1 MQEYNEENRDIEEGS
16 DDFSALGEQ
25 PVALSSSDQ
34 HTQEEPAEDGKG
46 GYVLTGMYKSW
57 FLSYASYVILERAV
71 PHITDGLKPV
81 QRRILYTMSQ
91 MEDRLIKVANIVGQA
106 MQLHPHGDA
115 SIGDALVQLG
125 QKQLLI
131 DTQGNWG
138 NILTGDGAA
147 AARYIEARLMPLAK
161 RTLFSPKITKYKPS
175 YDGANKEPVSLP
187 VKFPLLLAQGAEG
200 IAVGL
205 SCKIMP
211 HNVCELLQACIYYLQ
226 GQDFKLYPDFPTG
239 GYVEVGRY
247 NDGERG
253 GQIKVRAH
261 IEKRDSKTLAITEV
275 PYTRTTTTLIES
287 ILRANE
293 KGSIKIKKIDDKT
306 AATAN
311 IEIQLAPG
319 TSADKTIDALYA
331 FTDCEVSI
339 SPNCCVILEDKPAF
353 LSVSDVL
360 RDGCERTMVYIREEL
375 DIKLRELEEK
385 HLANSLEQL
394 FITRRIYKDKEFEQA
409 KDLPTVLAHIRS
421 RLSDV
426 IETMIHQVS
435 DEDLKALLEIRMARI
450 LRFNEEKSKL
460 LIQQLEDEMADIK
473 RQLADIRGVTIAWYQ
488 SLLDD
493 YGSQFPRL
501 TKIQSFDTIEAAKV
515 VEKNEKLY
523 VNREEGFIGTSLKKD
538 EYVCDVSAIDDLIVF
553 LRDGRYEIVKVS
565 DKAFVGKD
573 IIHVAR
579 WIRNDNR
586 TIYNVI
592 YRDGKDGVTFIKRFN
607 VQSAIRDR
615 EYNLTQGKSG
625 SKVLYFS
632 ANPNGEAESV
642 KIVLRPKAH
651 GRQKQLIFEKDF
663 ADILIKGRSAR
674 GNLLTKGSV
683 FRITLKEQG
692 ASTLGGREVWF
703 DWDVFRINYDGGGDF
718 LGEFKGDD
726 KVLVILNTGEVYT
739 TTFSDTNHFER
750 NILRIEQ
757 YDSSKIWT
765 LVYFD
770 ETSGYTYIKR
780 FNIEEDIRRENMLQD
795 EGNKL
800 ILLTDEDYP
809 MLQVNF
815 GGSDEH
821 RLAIEV
827 DAAEFIG
834 EKSIR
839 AKGKRLST
847 YEVSSVVELE
857 PVRSPDDEADEESDD
872 VDEAETESMDDDDDE
887 ETARLLEEATG
898 QKRLSF
904 DAEDDDKNGK

>member
-1 MQEYNEENRDIEEGS
+1 MQKYNEENKEVADRENEDITH
-16 DDFSALGEQ
+16 
-25 PVALSSSDQ
+25 PDQ
-34 HTQEEPAEDGKG
+34 TAEKHRPERKSLEDPTPDGKG

-125 QKQLLI
+125 QKELLI

-147 AARYIEARLMPLAK
+147 AARYIEARLMPIAK
-161 RTLFSPKITKYKPS
+161 QTLFSPKITEYKPS

-205 SCKIMP
+205 SCKILP
-211 HNVCELLQACIYYLQ
+211 HNVRELLEACIQYLQ
-226 GQDFKLYPDFPTG
+226 GQDFRLYPDFPTG
-239 GYVEVGRY
+239 GLVEVERY

-253 GQIKVRAH
+253 GQIKVRAQ
-261 IEKRDSKTLAITEV
+261 IEKRDAKTLAITEI
-275 PYTRTTTTLIES
+275 PYTRTTATLIES
-287 ILRANE
+287 ILRAND
-293 KGSIKIKKIDDKT
+293 KGNIKIKKIDDKT

-353 LSVSDVL
+353 LSVSDIL
-360 RDGCERTMVYIREEL
+360 RDGCERTMVYIRQEL
-375 DIKLRELEEK
+375 NIRLGELEEK
-385 HLANSLEQL
+385 HLMNSLEQL
-394 FITRRIYKDKEFEQA
+394 FITRRIYKDKEFEGA
-409 KDLPTVLAHIRS
+409 KDLPTVLSHIRA

-426 IETMIHQVS
+426 IETMIRPVT
-435 DEDLKALLEIRMARI
+435 DDDLKTLLDIRMARI

-460 LIQQLEDEMADIK
+460 LIQQLEDEMQDIR

-488 SLLDD
+488 GLLDE
-493 YGSQFPRL
+493 YGDKFPRRTRL
-501 TKIQSFDTIEAAKV
+501 QSFDTIEAAKV

-523 VNREEGFIGTSLKKD
+523 VNREEGFIGTALKKD
-538 EYVCDVSAIDDLIVF
+538 EYVCDVSAIDDVIVF
-553 LRDGRYEIVKVS
+553 LRSGSYQIIKVS

-586 TIYNVI
+586 TIYNAI
-592 YRDGKDGVTFIKRFN
+592 YRDGKDGVTYIKRFN

-615 EYNLTQGKSG
+615 AYDLTQGKSG

-632 ANPNGEAESV
+632 ANPNGEAEIV
-642 KIVLRPKAH
+642 KVVLRPKAH
-651 GRQKQLIFEKDF
+651 GRQRQLIFEKDF
-663 ADILIKGRSAR
+663 ADIIIKGRSAR
-674 GNLLTKGSV
+674 GNLLTKGAV
-683 FRITLKEQG
+683 FRVTLKEQG

-703 DWDVFRINYDGGGDF
+703 DWDVFRINYDGSGEF
-718 LGEFKGDD
+718 IGEFKGDD
-726 KVLVILNTGEVYT
+726 RVLVILKSGEVYT
-739 TTFSDTNHFER
+739 TSYSDTNHFER

-757 YDSSKIWT
+757 YDPTKVWT

-770 ETSGYTYIKR
+770 DSSGYTYIKR
-780 FNIEEDIRRENMLQD
+780 FGVEEDTKRENMLQN
-795 EGNKL
+795 EKNRL

-809 MLQVNF
+809 RLQVDF
-815 GGSDEH
+815 GGADEH
-821 RLAIEV
+821 RPSVEIEAS
-827 DAAEFIG
+827 DFIG

-847 YEVSSVVELE
+847 YEVLSVSELE
-857 PVRSPDDEADEESDD
+857 PRERPEDEVEDVTEEPEIDQYDEKEDEENS
-872 VDEAETESMDDDDDE
+872 
-887 ETARLLEEATG
+887 RLLEEVTG
-898 QKRLSF
+898 QQRLVF
-904 DAEDDDKNGK
+904 DTKDEEDENDE

>member
-1 MQEYNEENRDIEEGS
+1 MQDYNEDNIGAADQIPPDSLPESGSHVPEQVS
-16 DDFSALGEQ
+16 DD
-25 PVALSSSDQ
+25 PT
-34 HTQEEPAEDGKG
+34 HDGRG
-46 GYVLTGMYKSW
+46 NFVLTGMYKSW

-125 QKQLLI
+125 QKELLI

-161 RTLFSPKITKYKPS
+161 QTLFSPKITNYKPS
-175 YDGANKEPVSLP
+175 YDGANREPVYLP

-205 SCKIMP
+205 SCKILP
-211 HNVCELLQACIYYLQ
+211 HNVGELLESCIRYLQ
-226 GQDFKLYPDFPTG
+226 GQEFRLYPDFPTG
-239 GYVEVGRY
+239 GLVEVERY

-253 GQIKVRAH
+253 GQIKVRAQ
-261 IEKRDSKTLAITEV
+261 IEKRDARTLAITEI
-275 PYTRTTTTLIES
+275 PYSRTTSSLIES

-293 KGSIKIKKIDDKT
+293 KGNIKIKKIDDKT

-339 SPNCCVILEDKPAF
+339 SPNCCVILDDKPAF
-353 LSVSDVL
+353 LTVSDVL
-360 RDGCERTMVYIREEL
+360 RDGCERTMVYIRQ
-375 DIKLRELEEK
+375 ELEIHLGELQEK
-385 HLANSLEQL
+385 HLMNSLEQL
-394 FITRRIYKDKEFEQA
+394 FITRRIYKDREFETA
-409 KDLPTVLAHIRS
+409 KDLSTVLAHIRS

-426 IETMIHQVS
+426 LEAMIRPVT
-435 DEDLKALLEIRMARI
+435 DDDLKTLLEIRMARI

-460 LIQQLEDEMADIK
+460 LISQLENDMEDIR
-473 RQLADIRGVTIAWYQ
+473 RQLADVRGVTIAWYRQ
-488 SLLDD
+488 LLEQ
-493 YGSQFPRL
+493 YGASFTRR
-501 TKIQSFDTIEAAKV
+501 TRIQSFDTIEAVKV

-523 VNREEGFIGTSLKKD
+523 VNREEGFVGTSMKKD
-538 EYVCDVSAIDDLIVF
+538 EYVCDVSDIDDVIVF
-553 LRDGRYEIVKVS
+553 LRDGRYQIMKVS

-573 IIHVAR
+573 IMHVAR
-579 WIRNDNR
+579 WIRNDSR
-586 TIYNVI
+586 TIYNAI
-592 YRDGKDGVTFIKRFN
+592 YRDGKDGVTYIKRFN
-607 VQSAIRDR
+607 VPSAIRDR
-615 EYNLTQGKSG
+615 EYDLTQGKSG

-642 KIVLRPKAH
+642 KVVLRPKAH

-683 FRITLKEQG
+683 FRVTLKEQG

-703 DWDVFRINYDGGGDF
+703 DRDVFRINYDGSGDF

-726 KVLVILNTGEVYT
+726 KVLVILGTGEVYT
-739 TTFSDTNHFER
+739 TTYSDTNHFER
-750 NILRIEQ
+750 TVLRIEQ
-757 YDSSKIWT
+757 FDPTKIWT
-765 LVYFD
+765 LVYYD
-770 ETSGYTYIKR
+770 EASGYTYIKR
-780 FNIEEDIRRENMLQD
+780 FGIDEDVKRDNMLLD
-795 EGNKL
+795 DKNRL

-809 MLQVNF
+809 RLQVHF
-815 GGSDEH
+815 GGHNAH
-821 RLAIEV
+821 RPAIEV
-827 DAAEFIG
+827 EAVDFIG
-834 EKSIR
+834 AKSIR

-847 YEVSSVVELE
+847 YEVQSVVELE
-857 PVRSPDDEADEESDD
+857 PIVREDNGESDES
-872 VDEAETESMDDDDDE
+872 DEPESEVRDAEQDLNDDE
-887 ETARLLEEATG
+887 ENSRLIEEVTG
-898 QKRLSF
+898 QRRLDF
-904 DAEDDDKNGK
+904 GAKNEDRDDE